1 MYSSKIYLK
10 IFINKQR
17 LRISNMKNSKM
28 SNICFRTFVFCAN
41 QHLSQKNASRFVIYS
56 MFGCG
61 IPILMTLLIFLVDY
75 FQVGSLLPA
84 VGIFRCFL
92 STQGLN
98 LIQTWKQD
106 RVWKFVGLTLIL
118 VLKNA
123 VLKNIG
129 ISKLKRSLEE
139 YKFFM
144 AVLVLRS

>member
-1 MYSSKIYLK
+1 
-10 IFINKQR
+10 
-17 LRISNMKNSKM
+17 
-28 SNICFRTFVFCAN
+28 
-41 QHLSQKNASRFVIYS
+41 

-118 VLKNA
+118 VLKNT

-129 ISKLKRSLEE
+129 ISKLKRSLEK
-139 YKFFM
+139 YKFFLWLSLFYE
-144 AVLVLRS
+144 ASRTLPFLFQPNLIYTSLSPCREVEKIVFN